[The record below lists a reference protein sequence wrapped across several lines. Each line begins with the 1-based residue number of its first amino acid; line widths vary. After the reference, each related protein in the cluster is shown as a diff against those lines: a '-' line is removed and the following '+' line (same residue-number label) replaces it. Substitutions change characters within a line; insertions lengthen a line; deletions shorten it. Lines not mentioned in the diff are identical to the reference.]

1 MVNVLANGIT
11 GDKEQIS
18 ISGKYRKKT
27 NMEVQLREEKFVF
40 LPERLH
46 YSKRKASIQNG
57 LIKNW
62 STELVLLFKN
72 KSLK

>member
-1 MVNVLANGIT
+1 MVNVLANGII

-46 YSKRKASIQNG
+46 HSKRKASIQNG

-72 KSLK
+72 K